1 MKSIMKKAI
10 ALVIA
15 VAVLIVPMAVSAAVY
30 DENAEPTALSL
41 GNKNYTVSTAND
53 YAIFSFTPDS
63 EAEYTFTA
71 KNTLIG
77 IVSYNGMWVSVQPST
92 STVSENT
99 VTWKCTG
106 VGQSIW
112 LAAKSDK
119 ATLTIIVEKKEVEK
133 EEELPWTMYQNKV
146 TPTPFTFTG
155 NVNDL
160 EYVDTFDGVDDRP
173 TLGDDGYYHFKN
185 ENGPIIYV
193 DLNDS
198 MMNLVDAQG
207 YGQLKYVG
215 YDGDKIVSK
224 IDFYDSFAAYAAN
237 ADKTTMLYPLTEDL
251 ITIYRLVGQYKGWY
265 GADGW
270 IGGEDEDFW
279 MFACYYDATLLDD
292 EEDNNSSEDTGSEDT
307 SSDNISS
314 DGTSSDENSSASS
327 TPESSDNSST
337 SSSEST
343 SSATE
348 NKQND
353 QTTSPNTGSGIAFY
367 IIAAVFAAAF
377 ASVIALKKRSVQ

>member
-30 DENAEPTALSL
+30 DEFANPIQLSVGTKNYSVDTSYDYAVFELSPSAVGEYTISVDGGKVGIVGYYWVTTTPSDSVVCEDSVVFKCSSVGQGVLVAAKADKSTIKITVTKKDLVKEQEIPWTIYQNVHTPKAFTFEGNAEAL
-41 GNKNYTVSTAND
+41 T
-53 YAIFSFTPDS
+53 
-63 EAEYTFTA
+63 
-71 KNTLIG
+71 
-77 IVSYNGMWVSVQPST
+77 
-92 STVSENT
+92 
-99 VTWKCTG
+99 
-106 VGQSIW
+106 
-112 LAAKSDK
+112 
-119 ATLTIIVEKKEVEK
+119 
-133 EEELPWTMYQNKV
+133 
-146 TPTPFTFTG
+146 
-155 NVNDL
+155 
-160 EYVDTFDGVDDRP
+160 YVDTFDGIDDSP
-173 TLGDDGYYHFKN
+173 YMDEDGYFHYGS
-185 ENGPIIYV
+185 ENGPQLYV
-193 DLNDS
+193 DLDDD
-198 MMNLVDAQG
+198 MMNLVAAIG
-207 YGQLKYVG
+207 YGKLAYVG
-215 YDGDKIVSK
+215 KDGDKIVTK
-224 IDFYDSFAAYAAN
+224 IDYTSAIDAYIKK
-237 ADKTTMLYPLTEDL
+237 ADAETKLYPLTEDL
-251 ITIYRLVGQYKGWY
+251 IQVYKWVGQNNNWY
-265 GADGW
+265 GDDGFV
-270 IGGEDEDFW
+270 GGNDPDCW
-279 MFACYYDATLLDD
+279 MFACYYDAILLDD

-314 DGTSSDENSSASS
+314 DGTSSDENSSDSS